1 MVNLGKYTKPKL
13 KLKNKNEPLEPVGGK
28 AMAKKIN
35 KRIYEFCK
43 FFEDEFGVTLIDE
56 ETGMKIID
64 YGTDSDNDRA

>member
-1 MVNLGKYTKPKL
+1 M
-13 KLKNKNEPLEPVGGK
+13 E
-28 AMAKKIN
+28 KKIN

-43 FFEDEFGVTLIDE
+43 FFEEEFGVTLIDE